1 MMQLARRTSLVVAL
15 LLAFVG
21 TASAECAW
29 DVRASIVD
37 HPVRDS
43 LGDFVGYAHL
53 FGLEPP
59 RVDDRRYH
67 DRVFVL
73 PAWREIYATDDERKM
88 TFEMAEAFGEDVR
101 RIYEGLGYEIVNVPK
116 DTPDARALFI
126 MGA

>member
-43 LGDFVGYAHL
+43 LGDF
-53 FGLEPP
+53 
-59 RVDDRRYH
+59 D
-67 DRVFVL
+67 L
-73 PAWREIYATDDERKM
+73 P
-88 TFEMAEAFGEDVR
+88 
-101 RIYEGLGYEIVNVPK
+101 
-116 DTPDARALFI
+116 
-126 MGA
+126 